1 MKNGLYEYKDDS
13 IPGSGHVVI
22 DVTETE
28 KMYTF
33 KLVENTC
40 RYDPWRISSLFK
52 KSTQVRIKKYRSKHS
67 VMTWDNGFVIYPY
80 RDGIPYLFKYIER
93 GKRNEEIKIDNRTSV
108 LYNECRHLFQKNE
121 FSLTSSLYE

>member
-33 KLVENTC
+33 KLVENTG

-67 VMTWDNGFVIYPY
+67 VMTLDNGFVIYPY
-80 RDGIPYLFKYIER
+80 RDGIPYIFKYIER
-93 GKRNEEIKIDNRTSV
+93 G
-108 LYNECRHLFQKNE
+108 QKK
-121 FSLTSSLYE
+121 

>member
-1 MKNGLYEYKDDS
+1 MENGLYEYKDDS

-93 GKRNEEIKIDNRTSV
+93 G
-108 LYNECRHLFQKNE
+108 QKK
-121 FSLTSSLYE
+121 

>member
-1 MKNGLYEYKDDS
+1 MKNGLYEYKDDGF
-13 IPGSGHVVI
+13 PGGGHVVI

-52 KSTQVRIKKYRSKHS
+52 KSTQARIKKYRSKHS

-80 RDGIPYLFKYIER
+80 RDGIPYLFLLMDKE
-93 GKRNEEIKIDNRTSV
+93 K
-108 LYNECRHLFQKNE
+108 
-121 FSLTSSLYE
+121 

>member
-1 MKNGLYEYKDDS
+1 MRNGLYEYKDDG
-13 IPGSGHVVI
+13 IPGGGHIVI

-33 KLVENTC
+33 KLIENTF

-52 KSTQVRIKKYRSKHS
+52 KSKQAKIKKYRSKHS

-80 RDGIPYLFKYIER
+80 RDGIPYLFLSMNKE
-93 GKRNEEIKIDNRTSV
+93 K
-108 LYNECRHLFQKNE
+108 
-121 FSLTSSLYE
+121 

>member
-40 RYDPWRISSLFK
+40 RYDLWRISSLFK
-52 KSTQVRIKKYRSKHS
+52 KSTQVRIKKYCSKHS

-93 GKRNEEIKIDNRTSV
+93 G
-108 LYNECRHLFQKNE
+108 QKK
-121 FSLTSSLYE
+121 